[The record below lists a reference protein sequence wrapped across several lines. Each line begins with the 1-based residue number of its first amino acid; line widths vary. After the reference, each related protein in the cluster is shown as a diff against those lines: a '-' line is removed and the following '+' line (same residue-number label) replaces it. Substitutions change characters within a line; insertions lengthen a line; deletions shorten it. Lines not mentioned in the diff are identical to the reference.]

1 MRMTFT
7 RKLWAVTV
15 LIFLTFAMSCK
26 STDKANNQPGA
37 QTDAKSQVLSPAD
50 LAQLRDAHKLN
61 PDAAIVSGIVVE
73 VKDNSNN
80 DFVLKVGKLEKKGFG
95 FSNQLRNGDRIEVI
109 SGRKGG
115 EIKQGQSV
123 LIVVSANKKPGV
135 SDQYLLE
142 KVLAAMPGK

>member
-1 MRMTFT
+1 MTST
-7 RKLWAVTV
+7 KKLWTALV
-15 LIFLTFAMSCK
+15 LIFLTFAMGCK
-26 STDKANNQPGA
+26 SSDKVNTQSTTQAD
-37 QTDAKSQVLSPAD
+37 TESQVLSPTD
-50 LAQLRDAHKLN
+50 LAQLRDTHKLN

-80 DFVLKVGKLEKKGFG
+80 DFVLEVDKLEKKGFG

-109 SGRKGG
+109 AGRKGG

-123 LIVVSANKKPGV
+123 LIVVSASKKPGV